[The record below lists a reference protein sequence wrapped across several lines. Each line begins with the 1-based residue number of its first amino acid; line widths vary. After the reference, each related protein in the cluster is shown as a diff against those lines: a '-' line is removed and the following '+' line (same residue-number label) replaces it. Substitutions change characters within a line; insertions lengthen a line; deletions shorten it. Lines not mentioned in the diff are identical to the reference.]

1 MMRRTILASLI
12 AGIALARP
20 ALGAEAVSP
29 IALAPRAPLAQAA
42 PAALPAAESVK
53 PPAPVPSLDLDASE
67 IALGG
72 MLKNPAFWAA
82 YKARFV
88 TEQGRVID
96 TANGLISHSEG
107 QGYGMLLAVAAND
120 RQAFE
125 RIWAWTRANLL
136 VRNDELMAWRFDP
149 DKRPGVSDTNN
160 ASDGDI
166 LIAWALTEAAEFW
179 ADGGYRVAGR
189 RIAVEVERKVVI
201 YKTAM
206 GSLILPGVAGFSA
219 KEQKGAP
226 VLNLSYYIYP
236 AFSRLHIV
244 APEIDWSGMTD
255 SGLDLLG
262 AAQSGPAKLPP
273 EWVEVRGKQVTPAP
287 GYPATFGYNAI
298 RIPLYMAWAG
308 VGERVHYAPFAKLWS
323 ETLRGQ
329 MAVMDTKTGSS
340 IEIMTEPGYRAIAAL
355 TACVVAG
362 TKLPPETGVSLA
374 NENYYPATLGALSI
388 IATQMRF
395 PSCVQG

>member
-1 MMRRTILASLI
+1 MRSLKLALFASVVC
-12 AGIALARP
+12 AAPTAFAAQPGALVP
-20 ALGAEAVSP
+20 AAPP
-29 IALAPRAPLAQAA
+29 ISAQALPATLPAA
-42 PAALPAAESVK
+42 PAAKEKVTEPLPT
-53 PPAPVPSLDLDASE
+53 LDLDAGE

-72 MLKNPAFWAA
+72 QLKSPEFWQSW
-82 YKARFV
+82 KSRFL

-96 TANGLISHSEG
+96 TANGAISHSEG

-120 RQAFE
+120 RPAFE

-179 ADGGYRVAGR
+179 ADTAYRVAGR
-189 RIAVEVERKVVI
+189 RIAVEVARKVVI
-201 YKTAM
+201 YKTEM
-206 GSLILPGVAGFSA
+206 GSLLLPGVSGFSA

-244 APEIDWSGMTD
+244 APEIDWTGLTD
-255 SGLDLLG
+255 SGLDLLKASFASPG
-262 AAQSGPAKLPP
+262 GLPP
-273 EWVEVRGKQVTPAP
+273 EWVEVKGKQVSAAAGFPP
-287 GYPATFGYNAI
+287 TFGYNAI

-308 VGERVHYAPFAKLWS
+308 VGEREHYAPFYKLWN
-323 ETLRGQ
+323 EKLQGQ
-329 MAVMDTKTGSS
+329 MAVIDTHNGSS
-340 IEIMTEPGYRAIAAL
+340 VEIMTETGYRSIAAL
-355 TACVVAG
+355 TACVLTGA
-362 TKLPPETGVSLA
+362 KLPPDARSVVAG
-374 NENYYPATLGALSI
+374 ENYYPATLRALTL
-388 IATQMRF
+388 IATEMRF
-395 PSCVQG
+395 SSCAQG